1 MASGKPKKAKSDVTT
16 EAIAVAA
23 TEQEQKSTASAATA
37 AKRKAPK
44 KAVARRA
51 AAPKRRKPG
60 RPKGSKN
67 KPASAAKPA
76 AKKSARP
83 RRYTPAERA
92 KILAA
97 AKREGLSGPAAAKKF
112 GISQLTFY
120 TWRRKSGAKQS
131 RPVGRPSRKG
141 TSGGDLLGGD
151 IADRIRQEI
160 RARVSELLPSI
171 IADEIGSALEG
182 TPSGRGRRGR

>member
-1 MASGKPKKAKSDVTT
+1 MASRKPKKVKSAAAESTSVP
-16 EAIAVAA
+16 AVD
-23 TEQEQKSTASAATA
+23 QEQKAAAPAISAA
-37 AKRKAPK
+37 KKKAPK
-44 KAVARRA
+44 KTVARRA
-51 AAPKRRKPG
+51 ATPKRRGPG

-67 KPASAAKPA
+67 KASTGAKPV

-92 KILAA
+92 KILSA